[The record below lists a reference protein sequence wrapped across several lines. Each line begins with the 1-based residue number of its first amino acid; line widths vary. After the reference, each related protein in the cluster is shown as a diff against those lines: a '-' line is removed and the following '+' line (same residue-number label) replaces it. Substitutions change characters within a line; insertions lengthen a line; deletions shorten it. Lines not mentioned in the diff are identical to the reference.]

1 MKRFPMGVLLC
12 LLGLLSTIGLA
23 GCGGTETGNPS
34 GPGSDGGGER
44 NPAVELGEAICDK
57 LTVCFGE
64 ERDFTKEYCTW
75 ALAVSETLGPALGVE
90 EEPPP
95 EYAQVIV
102 KVENSELSAD
112 DVAVEECL
120 NAIGSLECE
129 DPGVQAVDIEEGFAN
144 IEEMILEPSCSEI
157 FSVP

>member
-1 MKRFPMGVLLC
+1 LLF

-34 GPGSDGGGER
+34 GPGGGGGER
-44 NPAVELGEAICDK
+44 NPAAELGGAICDK
-57 LTVCFGE
+57 LTECFGGGE
-64 ERDFTKEYCTW
+64 GEDLIFTKEECEQEI
-75 ALAVSETLGPALGVE
+75 AASETLGPAFGVE

-95 EYAQVIV
+95 EYAEVID

-112 DVAVEECL
+112 EEAKDECVS
-120 NAIGSLECE
+120 AIDLLGCDDEA
-129 DPGVQAVDIEEGFAN
+129 VQAVDIEQGFTN
-144 IEEMILEPSCSEI
+144 VEEMIPEESCAAV